1 MGVGFCSVCGALCGL
16 VDGRIVAHRL
26 RLTRAAC
33 AGSGECPG
41 PCDNSKQPVTQAH
54 PVEAEREV
62 VSMQTVRR
70 TLAEQRKLGL
80 CWLWC

>member
-33 AGSGECPG
+33 AGSGERPG
-41 PCDNSKQPVTQAH
+41 PCDNSKQPAPQA
-54 PVEAEREV
+54 PLGEGERRSENNATDP
-62 VSMQTVRR
+62 QNF
-70 TLAEQRKLGL
+70 E
-80 CWLWC
+80 